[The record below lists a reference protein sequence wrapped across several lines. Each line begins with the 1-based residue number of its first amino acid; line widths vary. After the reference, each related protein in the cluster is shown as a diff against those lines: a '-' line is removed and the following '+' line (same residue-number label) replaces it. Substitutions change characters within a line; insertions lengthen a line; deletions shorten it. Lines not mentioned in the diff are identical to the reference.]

1 MNIKVCVCT
10 CICMDKYI
18 CEVISNIC
26 FYHYYDYCCYYIFSF
41 GILLVLFVL
50 TFAVYPRYSLVL
62 LKPKTHFSCVSSC
75 IEKIYMYV
83 KFQQFLITSGLKIK
97 GNIII
102 HIFFIMQ
109 HMHLK
114 LSPLVQL
121 YDRMQNN
128 SL

>member
-10 CICMDKYI
+10 CICMDKYVKLFQI
-18 CEVISNIC
+18 FVFIIIMIIVVII
-26 FYHYYDYCCYYIFSF
+26 FFSF

-62 LKPKTHFSCVSSC
+62 LKPKTHFSFVSSC

-83 KFQQFLITSGLKIK
+83 KFQQFLMTSGLKIK